1 MKDLTIA
8 NHLCSLHAVARFY
21 PGLWTH
27 DPEMMSVAIM
37 MDPIGSRSVSQSMND
52 IGAPAQGTARYGQ
65 MVIMVELIQHLWRV
79 RQLQDPAAVSQTFA
93 MSNKPYRDVW
103 SGQLAAT
110 TKFVV
115 SLEARLGIMIQ
126 AKVGVLPCSLSPGV
140 LLTSRTGAIYFDPG
154 LSKVALLRVAPG
166 MQAPYAFTQRV

>member
-37 MDPIGSRSVSQSMND
+37 MDPVGSRSASQSMND

-65 MVIMVELIQHLWRV
+65 MVIMVELIQHLRLV
-79 RQLQDPAAVSQTFA
+79 RQLKDPAAVSQTNA
-93 MSNKPYRDVW
+93 ISYEPYRDTCC
-103 SGQLAAT
+103 GQLAAT

-115 SLEARLGIMIQ
+115 SLEARLGMMIE
-126 AKVGVLPCSLSPGV
+126 AKVRVLSCSISSSV
-140 LLTSRTGAIYFDPG
+140 R
-154 LSKVALLRVAPG
+154 
-166 MQAPYAFTQRV
+166 